1 MRRKKITACILVAVL
16 LIGALYIVQRLLV
29 PKYQTGIVEGSMVE
43 EYYKDRSDHE
53 VLFVG
58 DCEVYENFSTI
69 ELWRKYG
76 MPAGR
81 AGCHIPPHWLCAKG
95 TLV

>member
-43 EYYKDRSDHE
+43 EYYKDRSDH
-53 VLFVG
+53 
-58 DCEVYENFSTI
+58 
-69 ELWRKYG
+69 
-76 MPAGR
+76 
-81 AGCHIPPHWLCAKG
+81 
-95 TLV
+95 